1 MMIEQIRN
9 LFIQEVTRQID
20 TIEKELNS
28 TVIVEFDKNLVEKVF
43 HTMHNIKG
51 SGPMVGFHFL
61 PIVAMPAEKT
71 FDRIRKGELP
81 FSPEVKDKTND
92 LLKLMREILANN
104 CDKSLSEGENQTEL
118 VNFFKQLV

>member
-20 TIEKELNS
+20 TIEKEMNA
-28 TVIVEFDKNLVEKVF
+28 TPFVEFNKDLVEKVF

-51 SGPMVGFHFL
+51 SAPMVGFHFL
-61 PIVAMPAEKT
+61 PTVAMPAEKT

-81 FSPEVKDKTND
+81 FSLEVKDKTND
-92 LLKLMREILANN
+92 LLKLVREVLENN
-104 CDKSLSEGENQTEL
+104 CDKSLSEGDKQTEL